1 MSATPESRIG
11 VIEAKLQYF
20 ESRPCYFWTAAGR
33 VASGTVMP
41 ARGQKA
47 SGLML
52 SNLHLLS
59 LIELIIGAIG

>member
-11 VIEAKLQYF
+11 VNEAKLQYF
-20 ESRPCYFWTAAGR
+20 ESWPCYF
-33 VASGTVMP
+33 GTPQVGTLMP
-41 ARGQKA
+41 AQGQKA